1 MKPGKKV
8 YGFVFREEDDRRLDL
23 LAQATGWNR
32 SQVVRELLKGATIIS
47 EAKVK
52 VELERASFGVQGD

>member
-52 VELERASFGVQGD
+52 VFQTC